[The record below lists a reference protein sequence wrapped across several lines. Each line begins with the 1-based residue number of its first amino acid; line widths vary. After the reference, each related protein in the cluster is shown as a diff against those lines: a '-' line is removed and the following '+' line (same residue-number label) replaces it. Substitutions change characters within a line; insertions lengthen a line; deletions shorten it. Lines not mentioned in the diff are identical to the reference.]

1 MSLSYVCSGCRA
13 KCEKPTGEVN
23 RARKKS
29 APLYCDRTCA
39 GMARRKGKTKAQ
51 KVAEKSAYDTAYR
64 EKNRALLKAKKAAF
78 FQATYD
84 PKAAA
89 IVRKAR
95 LPWHLEY
102 CRRPE
107 YKAWKREYDRR
118 LRAGEYGEFSEAFL
132 LLQDLER
139 ELDARASWYER
150 ANQKGTINKTMKRK
164 RAYEQS
170 VSHQS

>member
-1 MSLSYVCSGCRA
+1 MLSYVCAFCQSLR
-13 KCEKPTGEVN
+13 EKPTGEVN
-23 RARKKS
+23 RARKIN
-29 APLYCDRTCA
+29 APLYCDRTCS
-39 GMARRKGKTKAQ
+39 GMGRRKGKTKAQ
-51 KVAEKSAYDTAYR
+51 KIAEKRAYDAAYR
-64 EKNRALLKAKKAAF
+64 VRNFTALKVKKAAW
-78 FQATYD
+78 FQATYN
-84 PKAAA
+84 PEKAA
-89 IVRKAR
+89 IERKTR
-95 LPWHLEY
+95 MPRHVEY
-102 CRRPE
+102 CRHPE